1 MNNLVYEQGTMVDR
15 IDFNILQAQT
25 NVEKANRLLEKRVDY
40 EEGGG

>member
-1 MNNLVYEQGTMVDR
+1 MVYEQGTMVDR

-40 EEGGG
+40 EEGRG

>member
-40 EEGGG
+40 EEGRG

>member
-1 MNNLVYEQGTMVDR
+1 MNNMVYEQGTMVDR

-40 EEGGG
+40 EEGRG